1 MQLRE
6 VMKENEKSVLS
17 IYNSLSREKE
27 EFKPLNPPFVGLYVC
42 GPTVYGDPHLGH
54 ARSAVCF
61 DVIYRYLKKSGYKV
75 RYVRNITD
83 VGHMEFE
90 ISESGE
96 DKILKKARLEE
107 VEPMEIVQ
115 RYTISYH
122 HGMDA
127 LNCLRPSIEPTASGH
142 IIEQIN
148 LVKKILKNGYAYEVN
163 GNIYFDL
170 EKFRK
175 DESYGDLSGK
185 ILEDLQSGSRDTSG
199 MEEKKSPHDFAL
211 WKRANDTHIM
221 RWDSPW
227 GEGFPGWH
235 LECTAMSTKYLGEQ
249 FDIHGG
255 GLDLQFPH
263 HEAEIAQNIGAYGHG
278 PVTYWVHNN
287 MITIDGAKMSK
298 SAGNF
303 INLEDLFS
311 GNHEKLEK
319 GYSPMVARF
328 LMLQSHY
335 RSKIDFSN
343 DALEAAEKGYNRLMS
358 AMNLLGKLDPP
369 TGTEPSDKDLDREIA
384 GACEKCHHTMN
395 DDFNTAQTLAAVFEL
410 VAKIN
415 AFHNHQSDIHSIS
428 SETFRLMFDTM
439 ESFVFDVLGLK
450 QLESEKKELTE
461 ELIKLLVDIRLEAKG
476 KRDFDTS
483 DKIRDDLQ
491 EIGVKLKDDK
501 SGTTFEIDH

>member
-1 MQLRE
+1 
-6 VMKENEKSVLS
+6 MKESEKSALS

-27 EFKPLNPPFVGLYVC
+27 VFEPINPPFVGLYVC

-61 DVIYRYLKKSGYKV
+61 DIIYRYLKKLGFKV

-90 ISESGE
+90 LSESGE
-96 DKILKKARLEE
+96 DKILKRARLEE

-122 HGMDA
+122 KGMDA
-127 LNCLRPSIEPTASGH
+127 LNCLRPDIEPTASGH

-170 EKFRK
+170 DKFSNA
-175 DESYGDLSGK
+175 ESYGELSGK
-185 ILEDLQSGSRDTSG
+185 VLEDLQSGSRDTSG
-199 MEEKKSPHDFAL
+199 MEEKRSPHDFAL
-211 WKRANDTHIM
+211 WKRATESHIM

-227 GEGFPGWH
+227 GEGYPGWH

-263 HEAEIAQNIGAYGHG
+263 HEAEIAQSKGAYGHG
-278 PVTYWVHNN
+278 PVKYWIHNN

-303 INLEDLFS
+303 INLEDLFT
-311 GNHEKLEK
+311 GNHEKLKK
-319 GYSPMVARF
+319 GFHPLIVRF

-343 DALEAAEKGYNRLMS
+343 DALEAAEKGYTRLMS
-358 AMNLLGKLDPP
+358 AMNLLDQLNA
-369 TGTEPSDKDLDREIA
+369 PSGLESSDQKLDREIVK
-384 GACEKCHHTMN
+384 ACERCHQTMN

-410 VAKIN
+410 VAKVN
-415 AFHNHQSDIHSIS
+415 AFHNQQLDIKTVS
-428 SETFRLMFDTM
+428 STTFQNMCDTLETF
-439 ESFVFDVLGLK
+439 VYDVLGLK
-450 QLESEKKELTE
+450 QVENADNGITE
-461 ELIKLLVDIRLEAKG
+461 ELINLLIDIRLDAKG
-476 KRDFDTS
+476 KRDFETS
-483 DKIRDDLQ
+483 DKIRDDL
-491 EIGVKLKDDK
+491 EAIGVKLKDDK